1 MDSDQ
6 CITKLK
12 RILSYYKFEFHYS
25 KEIQS
30 EPQFEATIRYFKEK
44 VNLQLYHYDHNVCY
58 GYYIIQILK
67 TAYCFAD
74 IFQTD
79 TKGFDHH
86 LNIFLDIIA
95 ENIRNH
101 PRINYRLLSIEEFC
115 CESINRI
122 NNFDALLNDL
132 AHRLSSAT
140 NVPQTISEIAYIY
153 SDVLPYRKFETI
165 KSLLKALEEFKIISS
180 INLDSFKDIVL
191 PAIDRLDIVPV
202 IEEFKKRLI
211 KL

>member
-86 LNIFLDIIA
+86 LNIFLNIVSIFCEFNISLSLLFIDILV
-95 ENIRNH
+95 
-101 PRINYRLLSIEEFC
+101 IN
-115 CESINRI
+115 
-122 NNFDALLNDL
+122 LLNISFT
-132 AHRLSSAT
+132 SSL
-140 NVPQTISEIAYIY
+140 I
-153 SDVLPYRKFETI
+153 L
-165 KSLLKALEEFKIISS
+165 
-180 INLDSFKDIVL
+180 
-191 PAIDRLDIVPV
+191 V
-202 IEEFKKRLI
+202 I
-211 KL
+211 